1 MNAAVMLAAVVYPF
15 DPAGLEGRRT
25 EGQENLQSIA
35 DGTGGFATISTND
48 YARGVDRMSL
58 AKTAVMT
65 PASIDTLIAAP
76 RPARSLMARSRSA
89 PWRRESTV

>member
-48 YARGVDRMSL
+48 
-58 AKTAVMT
+58 
-65 PASIDTLIAAP
+65 
-76 RPARSLMARSRSA
+76 
-89 PWRRESTV
+89 